1 MVRGK
6 KKAAGPVKSGR
17 GAKEGSA
24 KRPARA
30 AAKRPV
36 KAAKAKT
43 KRVMGVGAESSEERI
58 KAAARKLF
66 TQKGF
71 AATRT
76 RDIAE
81 EAGINLAL
89 LNYYFRSKQKLF
101 DLIMTENFQNFL
113 AGITIHV
120 MDEKLSLEERVT
132 RIVKAYIDFATEFP
146 DLPLFVINEIRGN
159 PSRVAIRI
167 NEQAGL
173 SRSHFLR
180 QIKEANE
187 EGKSALEPFHFIAN
201 LVGLTIF
208 PFVAKPILLRVT
220 GIPAEQFDALM
231 QDRRELVPM
240 WLKMMMTPDKGVSKK
255 R

>member
-1 MVRGK
+1 MARGK

-17 GAKEGSA
+17 GGKEGSA
-24 KRPARA
+24 KRSAG
-30 AAKRPV
+30 
-36 KAAKAKT
+36 AAKAKT
-43 KRVMGVGAESSEERI
+43 KRVMTAGAESSEERI

-113 AGITIHV
+113 AGVTVHI
-120 MDEKLSLEERVT
+120 MDDRLTLDERVT
-132 RIVKAYIDFATEFP
+132 RIVKAYIDFATDFP

-159 PSRVAIRI
+159 PSGMANRI
-167 NEQAGL
+167 NDQAGL

-180 QIKEANE
+180 QIKEAKE
-187 EGKSALEPFHFIAN
+187 EGKSALSPFHFIAN

-220 GIPAEQFDALM
+220 GIPAEQFDAMM
-231 QDRRELVPM
+231 QERRELVPM
-240 WLKMMMTPDKGVSKK
+240 WLKMMMTPDDDAG
-255 R
+255 